1 MTRTSTQPSE
11 LGPYKPVSDVLVLAA
26 IDRAQRHNPHGY
38 DHGVL
43 WGALVEHLGF
53 AHSSA
58 TTLKLRPQVSRLKAA
73 GLVER
78 GKARGYTLWRLT
90 SDGREQLAKARR
102 KREDVTLPEAPQ
114 HRQWRNARASAAE
127 RIDVIRERLRDTLSD
142 ANTLLDSEQGGDSDS
157 WFALSR
163 RLSTRSS
170 RLASATYCLREWPE
184 PDDARADRD
193 DSTEDNEGRRSFYWK
208 SDDDEPRSSCD
219 HAD

>member
-1 MTRTSTQPSE
+1 MTTSTPSE
-11 LGPYKPVSDVLVLAA
+11 LGPYKPVSDTLVLAA

-43 WGALVEHLGF
+43 WGSLVEHLGF

-58 TTLKLRPQVSRLKAA
+58 TTVKLRPQVSRLKAA

-90 SDGREQLAKARR
+90 SNGRQHLAQARR
-102 KREDVTLPEAPQ
+102 KREDLTLPEAPQ
-114 HRQWRNARASAAE
+114 HRQWRAARSAATE
-127 RIDVIRERLRDTLSD
+127 RIDQIRERLRDTLSD
-142 ANTLLDSEQGGDSDS
+142 ANRLLDSAEGGDSDS
-157 WFALSR
+157 WFALSG
-163 RLSTRSS
+163 RLSTRSG

-193 DSTEDNEGRRSFYWK
+193 DSSESNEGRRSFYWK
-208 SDDDEPRSSCD
+208 SDDDDEPGSSCD
-219 HAD
+219 QDD